1 VTPVSEGSLL
11 LLPALPLV
19 ATLVC
24 TLFWGVAGG
33 TIAGISMNPATL
45 TLITCLVQGPV
56 MLMIAA
62 RQGLPRRDHVQL
74 RSLLLIGAAG
84 AVVSF
89 TFFASLGMAPPAI
102 ASALHLCAPV
112 LLVVLGLGRRRRRL
126 DMATLLV
133 LGLLLAGSASG
144 VAGGG
149 LGTVTPHVLLG
160 IGLALVSAAAIAF
173 RATLINR
180 HGCGAGAAFN
190 SGVATMVCAVPF
202 VPFLFTN
209 PPSLHELVV
218 LSVVTL
224 TCYVPAGLMAWWA
237 APKLDP
243 TLTTAI
249 GLNEALVT
257 ASLAWVVLGA
267 HLSPLQLAG
276 GVAILAA
283 VVLEARRHTAI
294 ARRRA
299 SVPHA
304 GRDRRDDGHQL
315 VPHRAPRQRMARRY
329 RAATRPV
336 RARARARRLARAEA

>member
-1 VTPVSEGSLL
+1 M
-11 LLPALPLV
+11 
-19 ATLVC
+19 
-24 TLFWGVAGG
+24 FWGVAGA
-33 TIAGISMNPATL
+33 TIAGVHMNPATL

-56 MLMIAA
+56 MLVIAA
-62 RQGLPRRDHVQL
+62 RQGLPRRDRLQL
-74 RSLLLIGAAG
+74 RSLSVIGAVG

-102 ASALHLCAPV
+102 ASALHLCSPV
-112 LLVVLGLGRRRRRL
+112 LLVVVGLARRRRRF
-126 DMATLLV
+126 DMATLMV
-133 LGLLLAGSASG
+133 LGLLVAGSASG
-144 VAGGG
+144 IAGDG
-149 LGTVTPHVLLG
+149 LGAVTPHMMLG
-160 IGLALVSAAAIAF
+160 IGLALVSAAGIAY

-190 SGVATMVCAVPF
+190 SGVATLVCGIPF
-202 VPFLFTN
+202 VPFVFTS
-209 PPSLHELVV
+209 PPTLHEAVV

-243 TLTTAI
+243 TLTTSI

-257 ASLAWVVLGA
+257 ASLAWVMLGA

-276 GVAILAA
+276 GVAILGA

-294 ARRRA
+294 ARRRV
-299 SVPHA
+299 SVPLA

-315 VPHRAPRQRMARRY
+315 VPHRAPSQRIARRY

-336 RARARARRLARAEA
+336 RMRARARRLARADA

>member
-1 VTPVSEGSLL
+1 
-11 LLPALPLV
+11 LPAWPLI

-24 TLFWGVAGG
+24 TLFWGVAGA
-33 TIAGISMNPATL
+33 TIAGVSMNPATL
-45 TLITCLVQGPV
+45 TLITCMVQGPV
-56 MLMIAA
+56 MLLIAA
-62 RQGLPRRDHVQL
+62 RQGLPRGDRVQL
-74 RSLLLIGAAG
+74 RSLTVIGAAG

-89 TFFASLGMAPPAI
+89 TFYASLGMAPPAI

-112 LLVVLGLGRRRRRL
+112 LLVVLGLARRRRRL
-126 DMATLLV
+126 DTATLVV
-133 LGLLLAGSASG
+133 LGLLVAGSVSG
-144 VAGGG
+144 IAGDG
-149 LGTVTPHVLLG
+149 LGKVSPHMLLG

-173 RATLINR
+173 RATLVNR

-190 SGVATMVCAVPF
+190 SGIATMVCAVPF

-209 PPSLHELVV
+209 PPTLHELVM

-257 ASLAWVVLGA
+257 ASLAWVMLGA
-267 HLSPLQLAG
+267 RLSPLQLAG

-294 ARRRA
+294 ARRRVSA
-299 SVPHA
+299 PA

-315 VPHRAPRQRMARRY
+315 VPHRAPSQRIARRY

-336 RARARARRLARAEA
+336 RMRTRARRLARAGA

>member
-1 VTPVSEGSLL
+1 M
-11 LLPALPLV
+11 PAWPLI

-33 TIAGISMNPATL
+33 AIAGVSMNPATL

-56 MLMIAA
+56 MLLIAA
-62 RQGLPRRDHVQL
+62 RQGLPRREHLQL
-74 RSLLLIGAAG
+74 RPLAVIGIAG

-112 LLVVLGLGRRRRRL
+112 LLVAVGLARRRRRL
-126 DMATLLV
+126 DRATLIV
-133 LGLLLAGSASG
+133 LGLLVAGSASG
-144 VAGGG
+144 IAGDG
-149 LGTVTPHVLLG
+149 LSSVTPHVLLG
-160 IGLALVSAAAIAF
+160 IGLALVSAAAIAY
-173 RATLINR
+173 RATLVNR
-180 HGCGAGAAFN
+180 HPSGAGAAFN
-190 SGVATMVCAVPF
+190 SGIATMVCGVPF

-209 PPSLHELVV
+209 PPTLHEALVMTV
-218 LSVVTL
+218 ITL

-237 APKLDP
+237 APKLEP
-243 TLTTAI
+243 TMTTAI
-249 GLNEALVT
+249 GLNEAMVT
-257 ASLAWVVLGA
+257 ASLAWVMLGA
-267 HLSPLQLAG
+267 RLSPLQLAG

-294 ARRRA
+294 ARRRV

-315 VPHRAPRQRMARRY
+315 VPHRAPSQRIARRY

>member
-1 VTPVSEGSLL
+1 
-11 LLPALPLV
+11 LPAWPLI

-24 TLFWGVAGG
+24 TLFWGVAGA
-33 TIAGISMNPATL
+33 TIAGVHMNPATL

-56 MLMIAA
+56 MMVIAA
-62 RQGLPRRDHVQL
+62 RQGLPRRGRLQL
-74 RSLLLIGAAG
+74 RSLSLIGAIG

-112 LLVVLGLGRRRRRL
+112 LLVVVGLARRRRRL
-126 DMATLLV
+126 DMATLIV
-133 LGLLLAGSASG
+133 LGLLVAGSGSG
-144 VAGGG
+144 IAGDG
-149 LGTVTPHVLLG
+149 LGAVTPHMLLG
-160 IGLALVSAAAIAF
+160 IGLALVSAAAIAY
-173 RATLINR
+173 RATLVNR

-190 SGVATMVCAVPF
+190 SGVATLVCGIPF

-209 PPSLHELVV
+209 PPTLHEVVV
-218 LSVVTL
+218 LSAVTL

-243 TLTTAI
+243 TLTTSI

-257 ASLAWVVLGA
+257 ASLAWVMLGA

-294 ARRRA
+294 ARRRV

-315 VPHRAPRQRMARRY
+315 VPRRAPSQRIARRY

-336 RARARARRLARAEA
+336 RVRARARRLARAEV